1 MFSQDVL
8 DAGRRLFQQFKV
20 IQTIIRNIYDRIMDE
35 VNITVHDVLE
45 EMSNNLQEFDNTW
58 VAYEQIYVLELM
70 LIEAD
75 ARRFITEAIETEK
88 ELSALEVSMKNRS
101 RIAMD
106 TPEYNQKRS
115 KLIQVL
121 GKINSVANQE
131 GMGRDDLSNDI
142 LLAAEG
148 IFRRVSSNQS
158 KAVRVL
164 ADRIKKAFMDFRNL
178 LKKYEQNIEVV
189 DPQLKNNS
197 ELVEILI
204 EFENT
209 WTQGLTYFMDH
220 KKCHQLIHFSSV
232 IEVTGEKHKQFAE

>member
-1 MFSQDVL
+1 
-8 DAGRRLFQQFKV
+8 
-20 IQTIIRNIYDRIMDE
+20 MDE

-45 EMSNNLQEFDNTW
+45 EMSKNLQEFDNTW

-88 ELSALEVSMKNRS
+88 ELSALEVRAKNKS
-101 RIAMD
+101 RIVMEN
-106 TPEYNQKRS
+106 PEYNTKRT

-148 IFRRVSSNQS
+148 IFRRVSSN
-158 KAVRVL
+158 
-164 ADRIKKAFMDFRNL
+164 
-178 LKKYEQNIEVV
+178 
-189 DPQLKNNS
+189 
-197 ELVEILI
+197 
-204 EFENT
+204 
-209 WTQGLTYFMDH
+209 
-220 KKCHQLIHFSSV
+220 
-232 IEVTGEKHKQFAE
+232 

>member
-1 MFSQDVL
+1 
-8 DAGRRLFQQFKV
+8 
-20 IQTIIRNIYDRIMDE
+20 
-35 VNITVHDVLE
+35 
-45 EMSNNLQEFDNTW
+45 
-58 VAYEQIYVLELM
+58 M

-88 ELSALEVSMKNRS
+88 ELTGIELREKS
-101 RIAMD
+101 RGRIVVD
-106 TPEYNQKRS
+106 HPEYNQKRS
-115 KLIQVL
+115 KVIQIL
-121 GKINSVANQE
+121 GKINSVANPE

-148 IFRRVSSNQS
+148 IFRRVSPHQS

-164 ADRIKKAFMDFRNL
+164 AERIKKTFLDFRNL

-189 DPQLKNNS
+189 DPQLKNNV
-197 ELVEILI
+197 ELVEILV

-232 IEVTGEKHKQFAE
+232 IEATGEKHKSFSE

>member
-1 MFSQDVL
+1 
-8 DAGRRLFQQFKV
+8 
-20 IQTIIRNIYDRIMDE
+20 
-35 VNITVHDVLE
+35 
-45 EMSNNLQEFDNTW
+45 
-58 VAYEQIYVLELM
+58 
-70 LIEAD
+70 
-75 ARRFITEAIETEK
+75 
-88 ELSALEVSMKNRS
+88 
-101 RIAMD
+101 MD

-148 IFRRVSSNQS
+148 IFRRVSPHQS

-164 ADRIKKAFMDFRNL
+164 AERIKKTFLDFRNL

-189 DPQLKNNS
+189 DPQLKNNV
-197 ELVEILI
+197 ELVEILV

-220 KKCHQLIHFSSV
+220 KKCH
-232 IEVTGEKHKQFAE
+232 